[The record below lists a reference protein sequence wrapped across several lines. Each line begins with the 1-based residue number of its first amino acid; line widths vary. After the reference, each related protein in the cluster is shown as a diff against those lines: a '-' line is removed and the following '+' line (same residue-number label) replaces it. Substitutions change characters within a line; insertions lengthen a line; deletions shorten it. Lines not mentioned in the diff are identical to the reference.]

1 MVHEL
6 HYVIKAKSGKTVV
19 TISVALNKMQKYYL
33 AKIANYYD
41 NLGYF
46 NSTDNVTDPDIQKP
60 KQTNKNKNKTK
71 TKNKNKKTKT
81 KTKKKKTTT

>member
-1 MVHEL
+1 MYCFCIFGSRTSL
-6 HYVIKAKSGKTVV
+6 RYQSKTGKTVV

-60 KQTNKNKNKTK
+60 K
-71 TKNKNKKTKT
+71 
-81 KTKKKKTTT
+81 